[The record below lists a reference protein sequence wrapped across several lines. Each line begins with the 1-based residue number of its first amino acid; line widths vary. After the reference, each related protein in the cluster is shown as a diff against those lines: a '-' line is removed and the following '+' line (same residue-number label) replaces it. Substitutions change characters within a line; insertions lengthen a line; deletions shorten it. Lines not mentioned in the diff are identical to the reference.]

1 MKTIYVKVYSP
12 FNVGLEGEEITFNNV
27 KKYCVRVFF
36 CPNTAAALNAYANTN
51 TGDGWSTLL
60 DDDADIDEFVN
71 KVTKALIEQ
80 DIDWLETYC
89 V

>member
-27 KKYCVRVFF
+27 KKYCVRVFL
-36 CPNTAAALNAYANTN
+36 CPNAAVALNAYANTN

-60 DDDADIDEFVN
+60 DDDANIDEFVN

-80 DIDWLETYC
+80 DIEWLETYC

>member
-1 MKTIYVKVYSP
+1 MKTVYVKVYSP

-36 CPNTAAALNAYANTN
+36 CPNTAVALNAYANTRC
-51 TGDGWSTLL
+51 DWSTLL
-60 DDDADIDEFVN
+60 DEDANIDEFVN

-80 DIDWLETYC
+80 DIEWLETYC

>member
-36 CPNTAAALNAYANTN
+36 CPNAAVALNAYANTN

-60 DDDADIDEFVN
+60 DDDANIDEFVN

-80 DIDWLETYC
+80 NIEWLETYC

>member
-12 FNVGLEGEEITFNNV
+12 FNVGLEGDEITFNNV
-27 KKYCVRVFF
+27 KKYCVRVFL
-36 CPNTAAALNAYANTN
+36 CPNAAAALNAYANTRC
-51 TGDGWSTLL
+51 DWSTLL
-60 DDDADIDEFVN
+60 DEDADIDEFVN

-80 DIDWLETYC
+80 DIEWLETYC